1 MGRKEIEAEVLNELS
16 RMEESVLEAKEPDVV
31 EQIEESEENAEA
43 PGENT
48 SQSQDVGKKSDGI
61 NKEKKSGVQ
70 ARIDKLT
77 RSVKEAQERAEKLE
91 AELIAER
98 EAKSVRKEADSD
110 EEIELEPSHA
120 NFLSKKIRE
129 EAEKILAERD
139 KRAKEEAM
147 KHKQEEMIENFK
159 TTVMKDY
166 GNSFD
171 TETQSF
177 SDDAAEQIL
186 SLTELISTNPSFYMP
201 KLEQFGAKRLYKR
214 FIADEDDVVVQ
225 KKQMPQTIS
234 SQSKPIA
241 KPIDV
246 KLSSKKYL
254 DEINRQI
261 LEELEK

>member
-1 MGRKEIEAEVLNELS
+1 MNFQEWKN
-16 RMEESVLEAKEPDVV
+16 SVPEAKEPEVV

-120 NFLSKKIRE
+120 NFLSKK
-129 EAEKILAERD
+129 D
-139 KRAKEEAM
+139 
-147 KHKQEEMIENFK
+147 
-159 TTVMKDY
+159 
-166 GNSFD
+166 
-171 TETQSF
+171 
-177 SDDAAEQIL
+177 
-186 SLTELISTNPSFYMP
+186 
-201 KLEQFGAKRLYKR
+201 
-214 FIADEDDVVVQ
+214 
-225 KKQMPQTIS
+225 
-234 SQSKPIA
+234 
-241 KPIDV
+241 
-246 KLSSKKYL
+246 
-254 DEINRQI
+254 
-261 LEELEK
+261 